1 MSTLIFIL
9 NIIGVISFAAAGAM
23 VAIDKETDIFGVLFL
38 SVTTC
43 FGGGMLRDTMI
54 SEGLPRFFSQ
64 EMRIDILICLLT
76 ALAVF
81 VAAKILK
88 KKYVENEEM
97 VNDVNNVLDAIG
109 LGIFA
114 SGGTEICLSLG
125 LDPFVAIIMGML
137 SAVGGGMLRDI
148 ILRDI
153 PFILR
158 KRIYAVAT
166 DDNHSDRDACGGY
179 VMINAPALEYRT
191 VTKALE
197 DGDFYASN
205 GAEIKS
211 LWFEDG
217 KLHVECAPAARI
229 VYSTGVRRN
238 KAVNCAEETLTEAAF
253 DVAPE
258 DIYARITVYTKD
270 GKFAHTNAYF
280 VDELLKE
287 D

>member
-1 MSTLIFIL
+1 MSVLIFIL

-166 DDNHSDRDACGGY
+166 IIGSATYCIVSHFMAGLKSREVVSTLACLA
-179 VMINAPALEYRT
+179 VVFIIRMCA
-191 VTKALE
+191 TKFKWRLPKAIIFSE
-197 DGDFYASN
+197 IE
-205 GAEIKS
+205 AE
-211 LWFEDG
+211 
-217 KLHVECAPAARI
+217 
-229 VYSTGVRRN
+229 N
-238 KAVNCAEETLTEAAF
+238 KAE
-253 DVAPE
+253 
-258 DIYARITVYTKD
+258 K
-270 GKFAHTNAYF
+270 
-280 VDELLKE
+280 
-287 D
+287 

>member
-1 MSTLIFIL
+1 MSILIFIL

-88 KKYVENEEM
+88 KKYVENEET

-166 DDNHSDRDACGGY
+166 IIGSATYCIVSHFMAGLESREVVSTLACLA
-179 VMINAPALEYRT
+179 VVFVIRMCA
-191 VTKALE
+191 TKFKWRLPKAIIFSE
-197 DGDFYASN
+197 IE
-205 GAEIKS
+205 AE
-211 LWFEDG
+211 
-217 KLHVECAPAARI
+217 
-229 VYSTGVRRN
+229 N
-238 KAVNCAEETLTEAAF
+238 KAE
-253 DVAPE
+253 
-258 DIYARITVYTKD
+258 K
-270 GKFAHTNAYF
+270 
-280 VDELLKE
+280 
-287 D
+287 

>member
-54 SEGLPRFFSQ
+54 SERLPRFFSSD
-64 EMRIDILICLLT
+64 MRIDIIICLLT

-166 DDNHSDRDACGGY
+166 IIGSATYCLVSHFMAGLKPREVVSTLACLA
-179 VMINAPALEYRT
+179 VVFIIRMCA
-191 VTKALE
+191 TKFKWRLPKAIIFSE
-197 DGDFYASN
+197 IE
-205 GAEIKS
+205 AE
-211 LWFEDG
+211 
-217 KLHVECAPAARI
+217 
-229 VYSTGVRRN
+229 N
-238 KAVNCAEETLTEAAF
+238 KA
-253 DVAPE
+253 D
-258 DIYARITVYTKD
+258 K
-270 GKFAHTNAYF
+270 
-280 VDELLKE
+280 
-287 D
+287 

>member
-1 MSTLIFIL
+1 MSILIFIL

-88 KKYVENEEM
+88 KKYVENEET

-166 DDNHSDRDACGGY
+166 IIGSATYCIVSHFMAGLKSREVVSTLACLA
-179 VMINAPALEYRT
+179 VVFIIRMCA
-191 VTKALE
+191 TKFKWRLPKAIIFSE
-197 DGDFYASN
+197 IE
-205 GAEIKS
+205 AE
-211 LWFEDG
+211 
-217 KLHVECAPAARI
+217 
-229 VYSTGVRRN
+229 N
-238 KAVNCAEETLTEAAF
+238 KAE
-253 DVAPE
+253 
-258 DIYARITVYTKD
+258 K
-270 GKFAHTNAYF
+270 
-280 VDELLKE
+280 
-287 D
+287 

>member
-1 MSTLIFIL
+1 MNVLIDIL

-158 KRIYAVAT
+158 KRIYAVAVLAGSSLYYVISEILMKGIESADVVATLACMATILSIRMCATHFKWNLPKAIVFSEQTKEKKETSAVASSVT
-166 DDNHSDRDACGGY
+166 DNS
-179 VMINAPALEYRT
+179 
-191 VTKALE
+191 KQ
-197 DGDFYASN
+197 
-205 GAEIKS
+205 
-211 LWFEDG
+211 G
-217 KLHVECAPAARI
+217 K
-229 VYSTGVRRN
+229 
-238 KAVNCAEETLTEAAF
+238 
-253 DVAPE
+253 
-258 DIYARITVYTKD
+258 
-270 GKFAHTNAYF
+270 
-280 VDELLKE
+280 
-287 D
+287 